1 MLFDATSVAVV
12 GASSD
17 PTKVGGSVLANLI
30 AAGFPGRIVPVNA
43 QHATVQGLPAVTSI
57 DELDTPI
64 DVAVI
69 VVPAPGVQA
78 VLEQCVTRKIAAAVV
93 ISAGFGESGPDG
105 RVREEELR
113 TWLARQPIRVL
124 GPNCLGWMRPS
135 RRLNLTFAP
144 GMPAAGGI
152 GFFSQSGALCTAI
165 LDWSRDHFIG
175 FSLFASLGNQVNV
188 TETDVLAALADDSE
202 TRVILGYVEGV
213 ADGRTFFTVLR
224 AAAAR
229 KPCVLLKSGR
239 SAEGAR
245 AISSHT
251 GALAG
256 SDRAFDAAV
265 RQAGALR
272 ADTVEALFDLGRAL
286 ERQPSP
292 RHRRVHIVTNGGGLG
307 ILATDAARDAHL
319 ELPPL
324 PENTR
329 DALARTLPPHAALGN
344 PLDLI
349 GDATAARY
357 DSALRA
363 LASDDAACVVMLA
376 PQAATDAVAIARTI
390 VGVTRGWAGPVL
402 AVFAGGG
409 SVRPGVRVLEEG
421 GVPSYAFP
429 ERAIRTLAGMVT
441 LSERRAAAVSV
452 APASPPPTAPEL
464 IGTARTLTPADTVAL
479 LQASGIRTARA
490 EVVSPDDAASTAA
503 RIGFPVAL
511 KVVSSAISHKTDVG
525 GVRLGLQSP
534 NEVGDAAAEMITR
547 VRAVRPDAGIEGLM
561 VQEMAP
567 AGGFE
572 LLLGMV
578 RDPQFG
584 PLVMIGAGGIYV
596 ELLGDTATRLAPIGI
611 AEAAEMLAELRLA
624 PALRGARGRPP
635 VDVDAL
641 AAAMSR
647 FSMVAASVDRLR
659 ELEINPLVV
668 SPAGVMAID
677 ARGTLE

>member
-30 AAGFPGRIVPVNA
+30 AGGFPGRIVPVNA
-43 QHATVQGLPAVTSI
+43 QHATVQGLPAVASI
-57 DELDTPI
+57 DELTAPV
-64 DVAVI
+64 DVAVV
-69 VVPAPGVQA
+69 VVPAPAVQD
-78 VLEQCVTRKIAAAVV
+78 VLEQCVTRGVPAAVV
-93 ISAGFGESGPDG
+93 ISAGFGESGAEG
-105 RVREEELR
+105 RAREERLR

-135 RRLNLTFAP
+135 RHLNLTFAP

-188 TETDVLAALADDSE
+188 TETDVLAELAGDPE

-213 ADGRTFFTVLR
+213 ADGRAFFGSLR
-224 AAAAR
+224 EAAAG

-239 SAEGAR
+239 STEGAR

-256 SDRAFDAAV
+256 SDRAFEAAV

-272 ADTVEALFDLGRAL
+272 ADTVEELFDLGRAL
-286 ERQPSP
+286 ERQPVP

-307 ILATDAARDAHL
+307 ILATDAARDARL

-324 PENTR
+324 PPAAR
-329 DALARTLPPHAALGN
+329 VSLARALPPHAALGN

-357 DSALRA
+357 DVALRA
-363 LASDDAACVVMLA
+363 LADDDAACVVMLA
-376 PQAATDAVAIARTI
+376 PQAATDAAAVART
-390 VGVTRGWAGPVL
+390 VVAATRGWSRPAL
-402 AVFAGGG
+402 AVFAGGAR
-409 SVRPGVRVLEEG
+409 VRPGVRVLEEG
-421 GVPSYAFP
+421 GIPCYPFP
-429 ERAIRTLAGMVT
+429 ERAMWTLAGMAT
-441 LSERRAAAVSV
+441 LGERRAAVRV
-452 APASPPPTAPEL
+452 TPIDVPAATPVLA
-464 IGTARTLTPADTVAL
+464 GAARSLTPADTAAL
-479 LQASGIRTARA
+479 LRSCGMRTARA
-490 EVVSPDDAASTAA
+490 EVVPTADAARAA
-503 RIGFPVAL
+503 AAIGFPVAL
-511 KVVSSAISHKTDVG
+511 KIVSPAISHKTDVG
-525 GVRLGLQSP
+525 GVRLGLRSP
-534 NEVGDAAAEMITR
+534 GEVMNVAADMIAR
-547 VRAVRPDAGIEGLM
+547 VSAARPDARVDGVL

-567 AGGFE
+567 PDGVE

-611 AEAAEMLAELRLA
+611 GEAAEMLDELRLA
-624 PALRGARGRPP
+624 PALRGARGRRP
-635 VDVDAL
+635 VDLEAVAS
-641 AAAMSR
+641 AVSR

-659 ELEINPLVV
+659 ELEINPLIV
-668 SPAGVMAID
+668 SAAGVMAID
-677 ARGTLE
+677 ARGTLD